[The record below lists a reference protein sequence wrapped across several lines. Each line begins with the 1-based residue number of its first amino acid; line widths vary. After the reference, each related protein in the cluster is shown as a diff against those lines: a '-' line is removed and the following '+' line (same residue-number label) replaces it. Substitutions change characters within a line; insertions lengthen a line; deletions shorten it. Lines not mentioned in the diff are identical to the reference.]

1 MPIALGLVKVGK
13 RFGAQPILHELS
25 FGLQMGEKVGL
36 IGRNGAGKSTLFK
49 LVAFEDSPDEGEVVL
64 TQGLRVAHL
73 AQDPWFEPDAT
84 VRTALE
90 EALAEHQALIRRHA
104 GIHEEL
110 AAAAGEPAAEERLH
124 AELDRVEHHLD
135 HMGWDLEPRL
145 KEAQTT
151 WGLADLEAPVASLS
165 GGWRKRVAL
174 AQAWLKDPDVL
185 VLDEPTNHL
194 DPEQVE
200 RLEAWLQQFAGAL
213 LLITHD
219 RHLLDAVVDRMLELE
234 GGAVTSYDGSYS
246 DYLLE
251 RADQEFRE
259 ARLTE
264 HLQNRLRRELA
275 WLRRGAKARTRKS
288 KLRIQDVLDLKDE
301 VQDRTRR
308 EERLG
313 LGFAAGGNRSDS
325 LLSAEGL
332 RFAYPGGPELAGGL
346 DLVLQR
352 GMRIA
357 LLGPNGCGKSTLLGL
372 LLGEL
377 EPSGGAVA
385 RHPRLSVA
393 AISQGRGEL
402 RGDLSI
408 ADNLAERAS
417 MVKVGGQ
424 DLLVLVYLTR
434 FGFPADQQK
443 RLAST
448 LSGGERNRLLLAK
461 AMLQPADLLVLDE
474 PTNDL
479 DIPTLQNLEEALL
492 DYPGT
497 LLLVSHDRF
506 FLDQVSTHTLA
517 WNPDGAGPRPPRWEL
532 YEGNPGTVRRLRAE
546 RDQAAARETAARV
559 AATRPAPGGPG
570 GRTEPAR
577 RKPGLSQ
584 KEERRLAE
592 VETAMGGLQ
601 ERIAALEAVLADPDA
616 FVRAD
621 APGHQALRDR
631 EAATSELDALELEWL
646 ELEEKRER

>member
-1 MPIALGLVKVGK
+1 MPVALSLVKVTK
-13 RFGAQPILHELS
+13 RFGAQPILEGLS

-49 LVAFEDSPDEGEVVL
+49 LLAGEDTPDAGEVVV
-64 TQGLRVAHL
+64 TQGQRIARLS
-73 AQDPWFEPDAT
+73 QDPHFPPDAT

-90 EALAEHQALIRRHA
+90 WALADHRDLIRRH
-104 GIHEEL
+104 GEIHEAL
-110 AAAAGEPAAEERLH
+110 QAVTPDQADRLH
-124 AELDRVEHHLD
+124 QELDSVEHHLN

-151 WGLADLEAPVASLS
+151 WGLTDLEATVESLS

-200 RLEAWLQQFAGAL
+200 KLELWLQGFGGAL

-219 RHLLDAVVDRMLELE
+219 RHLLDGVVDRMLELE
-234 GGAVTSYDGSYS
+234 NGNVTSYDGSYS

-251 RADQEFRE
+251 RADKEFRE
-259 ARLTE
+259 SRLTE
-264 HLQNRLRRELA
+264 HMQNRLRRELA

-288 KLRIQDVLDLKDE
+288 KLRIDDVLNLNDE
-301 VQDRTRR
+301 VKDRTRQ
-308 EERLG
+308 EQKVALT
-313 LGFAAGGNRSDS
+313 FAGGANRSDS
-325 LLSAEGL
+325 LLNAEQVH
-332 RFAYPGGPELAGGL
+332 FTYPGTTRELAGGL

-352 GMRIA
+352 RMRIA
-357 LLGPNGCGKSTLLGL
+357 ILGPNGCGKSTLLKL

-377 EPSGGAVA
+377 EPSRGTIV
-385 RHPRLSVA
+385 RHPRLSIS

-402 RGDLSI
+402 RGDLSV
-408 ADNLAERAS
+408 ADNIAERAS

-424 DLLVLVYLTR
+424 ELLVLVYLAR

-443 RLAST
+443 RAAGT

-461 AMLQPADLLVLDE
+461 AMLLPSDLLVLDE

-479 DIPTLQNLEEALL
+479 DIPTLQNLEEALM
-492 DYPGT
+492 DYPGS

-506 FLDQVSTHTLA
+506 FLDTVATHTLA
-517 WNPDGAGPRPPRWEL
+517 FNPEGTPRWEL
-532 YEGNPGTVRRLRAE
+532 YEGNPTSVKRLRAE
-546 RDQAAARETAARV
+546 RALEAPRAETV
-559 AATRPAPGGPG
+559 AKV
-570 GRTEPAR
+570 RTETREPAK

-584 KEERRLAE
+584 KEERRLGELEA
-592 VETAMGGLQ
+592 AMAALQ
-601 ERIAALEAVLADPDA
+601 TRIQALEALMADPAA
-616 FVRAD
+616 FITGE

-631 EAATSELDALELEWL
+631 DAAKDELEALEMDWL
-646 ELEEKRER
+646 ELEEKRPL

>member
-1 MPIALGLVKVGK
+1 MAVALSLVKVTK
-13 RFGAQPILHELS
+13 RFGAQPILEGLT

-49 LVAFEDSPDEGEVVL
+49 LLAGEDTPDEGEVVL

-73 AQDPWFEPDAT
+73 AQDPHFAPDAT
-84 VRTALE
+84 VRSALE
-90 EALAEHQALIRRHA
+90 AALRDHRALIARHGEIHEALQAA
-104 GIHEEL
+104 TPDQ
-110 AAAAGEPAAEERLH
+110 AERLH
-124 AELDRVEHHLD
+124 MELDGVEHHLH

-151 WGLADLEAPVASLS
+151 WGLLDLEATVESLS

-174 AQAWLKDPDVL
+174 AQAWLQDPDVM

-200 RLEAWLQQFAGAL
+200 KLELWLQGFGGAL

-219 RHLLDAVVDRMLELE
+219 RHLLDGVVDRMLELE
-234 GGAVTSYDGSYS
+234 NGGVTSYDGSYS

-251 RADQEFRE
+251 RSDKEFRE

-264 HLQNRLRRELA
+264 HMQNRLRRELA

-288 KLRIQDVLDLKDE
+288 KLRIQDVLDLGDE
-301 VQDRTRR
+301 VKDRTRLEQR
-308 EERLG
+308 TSLT
-313 LGFAAGGNRSDS
+313 FAGGANRSDS
-325 LLSAEGL
+325 LLSAENI
-332 RFAYPGGPELAGGL
+332 RFSYPGAGVELAGGI

-352 GMRIA
+352 RQRIA
-357 LLGPNGCGKSTLLGL
+357 FLGPNGCGKSTLLKL

-377 EPSGGAVA
+377 EPTSGTIH
-385 RHPRLSVA
+385 RHPKLSIS

-402 RGDLSI
+402 RADLSV
-408 ADNLAERAS
+408 ADNIAERAS

-424 DLLVLVYLTR
+424 ELLVLVYLTR

-443 RLAST
+443 RMAGT

-461 AMLQPADLLVLDE
+461 AMLLPSDLLVLDE

-492 DYPGT
+492 DYPGS

-506 FLDQVSTHTLA
+506 FLDQVATHTLA
-517 WNPDGAGPRPPRWEL
+517 YNPEGEPRWEM
-532 YEGNPGTVRRLRAE
+532 YEGNPSSVRRLRAE
-546 RDQAAARETAARV
+546 RAQEAPRAEAPGKAARAETREA
-559 AATRPAPGGPG
+559 GK
-570 GRTEPAR
+570 
-577 RKPGLSQ
+577 RKAGLSQ

-592 VETAMGGLQ
+592 VDAAM
-601 ERIAALEAVLADPDA
+601 AALHARIQELEAAMADPAA
-616 FVRAD
+616 FITAD
-621 APGHQALRDR
+621 APGHKALRDR
-631 EAATSELDALELEWL
+631 DEAKARLEELELEWL
-646 ELEEKRER
+646 ELEEKRG

>member
-1 MPIALGLVKVGK
+1 MAVALSLVKVTK
-13 RFGAQPILHELS
+13 RFGAQPILEGLT

-49 LVAFEDSPDEGEVVL
+49 LLAGEDTPDEGEVVL

-73 AQDPWFEPDAT
+73 AQDPHFAPDAT
-84 VRTALE
+84 VRSALE
-90 EALAEHQALIRRHA
+90 AALRDHRALIARHGEIHEALQAA
-104 GIHEEL
+104 TPDQ
-110 AAAAGEPAAEERLH
+110 AERLH
-124 AELDRVEHHLD
+124 MELDGVEHHLN

-151 WGLADLEAPVASLS
+151 WGLLDLEATVESLS

-174 AQAWLKDPDVL
+174 AQAWLQDPDVM

-200 RLEAWLQQFAGAL
+200 KLELWLQGFGGAL

-219 RHLLDAVVDRMLELE
+219 RHLLDGVVDRMLELE
-234 GGAVTSYDGSYS
+234 NGDVTSYDGSYS

-251 RADQEFRE
+251 RSDKEFRE

-264 HLQNRLRRELA
+264 HMQNRLRRELA

-288 KLRIQDVLDLKDE
+288 KLRIQDVLDLNDDVK
-301 VQDRTRR
+301 DRTRLEQR
-308 EERLG
+308 TSLT
-313 LGFAAGGNRSDS
+313 FAGGANRSDS
-325 LLSAEGL
+325 LLSAENI
-332 RFAYPGGPELAGGL
+332 RFSYPGAGVELAGGI

-352 GMRIA
+352 RQRIA
-357 LLGPNGCGKSTLLGL
+357 FLGPNGCGKSTLLKL

-377 EPSGGAVA
+377 EPTSGTIY
-385 RHPRLSVA
+385 RHPKLSIS

-402 RGDLSI
+402 RADLSV
-408 ADNLAERAS
+408 ADNIAERAS

-424 DLLVLVYLTR
+424 ELLVLVYLTR

-443 RLAST
+443 RMAGT

-461 AMLQPADLLVLDE
+461 AMLLPSDLLVLDE

-492 DYPGT
+492 DYPGS

-506 FLDQVSTHTLA
+506 FLDQVATHTLA
-517 WNPDGAGPRPPRWEL
+517 YNPEGEPRWEM
-532 YEGNPGTVRRLRAE
+532 YEGNPSSVRRLRAE
-546 RDQAAARETAARV
+546 RAQEAPRAEAPAKAARAETREA
-559 AATRPAPGGPG
+559 GK
-570 GRTEPAR
+570 
-577 RKPGLSQ
+577 RKAGLSQ

-592 VETAMGGLQ
+592 VDAAMAALHARIQELETAM
-601 ERIAALEAVLADPDA
+601 ADPGA
-616 FVRAD
+616 FITAE
-621 APGHQALRDR
+621 APGHRALRDR
-631 EAATSELDALELEWL
+631 DEAKARLEELELEWM
-646 ELEEKRER
+646 ELEEKRG

>member
-1 MPIALGLVKVGK
+1 
-13 RFGAQPILHELS
+13 
-25 FGLQMGEKVGL
+25 
-36 IGRNGAGKSTLFK
+36 
-49 LVAFEDSPDEGEVVL
+49 VVL

-73 AQDPWFEPDAT
+73 AQDPHFHPGAT

-90 EALAEHQALIRRHA
+90 DALADHRDLIRRHA
-104 GIHEEL
+104 EIHDQL
-110 AAAAGEPAAEERLH
+110 QGAAGDRTAEERLH
-124 AELDRVEHHLD
+124 ADLDQVEHHLQ

-151 WGLADLEAPVASLS
+151 WGLADLEAEVESLS

-200 RLEAWLQQFAGAL
+200 KLELWLQQFGGAL

-219 RHLLDAVVDRMLELE
+219 RHMLDGVVDRMLELE
-234 GGAVTSYDGSYS
+234 GGRITSYDGSYS

-251 RADQEFRE
+251 RSDREFRE

-264 HLQNRLRRELA
+264 HMQNRLRRELA

-288 KLRIQDVLDLKDE
+288 KLRIQDVLDLKEE
-301 VQDRTRR
+301 VGERTRN
-308 EERLG
+308 EERLS
-313 LGFAAGGNRSDS
+313 LAFAGGASRSDA
-325 LLSAEGL
+325 LLVAEGL
-332 RFAYPGGPELAGGL
+332 RFRYPGGPELVGGL
-346 DLVLQR
+346 DLHLPR
-352 GMRIA
+352 GRRIA
-357 LLGPNGCGKSTLLGL
+357 LLGPNGCGKTTLLRL

-377 EPSGGAVA
+377 EPTSGAIV
-385 RHPRLSVA
+385 RHPGLSVA

-417 MVKVGGQ
+417 VVKVGGS

-443 RLAST
+443 RLAAT

-492 DYPGT
+492 DYPGS

-517 WNPDGAGPRPPRWEL
+517 WNPGQEPRWEL
-532 YEGNPGTVRRLRAE
+532 YEGNPATVKRLRAE
-546 RDQAAARETAARV
+546 REAAALEAAPKPPSAKPRARE
-559 AATRPAPGGPG
+559 AP
-570 GRTEPAR
+570 R
-577 RKPGLSQ
+577 RKAGLSQ

-592 VETAMGGLQ
+592 VEAGMEALHA
-601 ERIAALEAVLADPDA
+601 RIRDLEAVLGDPGA
-616 FVRAD
+616 FVSAE

-631 EAATSELDALELEWL
+631 DAAKGELEALEAEWL
-646 ELEEKRER
+646 ELEEKRGEG